1 MKFSSHTCHVSTIF
15 IDFLSPLRSRVTG
28 TRGSPS
34 RAHGAQKLARANEQE
49 KQKQQQQQMARQR
62 QQQQKQAKKRQQPKN
77 GGETRV
83 STLALKHSGA
93 RSTDDAKARTPTV
106 CAQTIL

>member
-1 MKFSSHTCHVSTIF
+1 MSRRLRALAPLSYPCTQVSNTHNW
-15 IDFLSPLRSRVTG
+15 
-28 TRGSPS
+28 
-34 RAHGAQKLARANEQE
+34 HGAQKLARANEQE

-106 CAQTIL
+106 CAQIIL